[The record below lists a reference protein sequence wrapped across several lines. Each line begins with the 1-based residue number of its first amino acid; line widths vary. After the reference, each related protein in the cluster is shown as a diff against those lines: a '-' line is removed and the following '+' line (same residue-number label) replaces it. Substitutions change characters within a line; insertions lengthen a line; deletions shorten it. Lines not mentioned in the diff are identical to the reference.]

1 MKMLKSRRYREDIS
15 SINRIVHKKSGVSL
29 VEIIVALLILA
40 LAALPAVGTFSTYY
54 STSTRQME
62 QEMALKIAE
71 SVINL
76 MQSLS
81 YDMINDGTLTAVP
94 LDIQTPDGTVQGT
107 LNFGKPGPQMI
118 GLSADGKTPGHPNN
132 LYLIGPQDPL
142 FLHPSKP
149 IGSFYTKEQAEQIN
163 KEKGYIMK
171 EDAGRGYRRAVP
183 SPLPIDIIEKESIKS
198 LLDNGQVV
206 ICAGGGGI
214 PVIKQGDKLEGIA
227 AVIDKDY
234 ASAKLAEL
242 IDADYLVILTAVNN
256 VCLNYGKEN
265 EVVLKD
271 VKKAEMATYLEE
283 GHFAKGSMYPKVQAV
298 LNFLN
303 NKNKV
308 AVIASLDNA
317 KDAFKLKAGTIIH

>member
-1 MKMLKSRRYREDIS
+1 MAKYVVSLGGNALGNNPIEQKQALIKVAEAITDLIMDGNEVA
-15 SINRIVHKKSGVSL
+15 IVHGNG
-29 VEIIVALLILA
+29 
-40 LAALPAVGTFSTYY
+40 PQVG
-54 STSTRQME
+54 M
-62 QEMALKIAE
+62 
-71 SVINL
+71 INL
-76 MQSLS
+76 AFETSKETPNMPFPECGAMSEGYIGYHIQNALYNSFKQNN
-81 YDMINDGTLTAVP
+81 INKSVVTLITQV
-94 LDIQTPDGTVQGT
+94 LVD
-107 LNFGKPGPQMI
+107 
-118 GLSADGKTPGHPNN
+118 
-132 LYLIGPQDPL
+132 PQDPL

-149 IGSFYTKEQAEQIN
+149 IGSFYNKEQAEIIS

-171 EDAGRGYRRAVP
+171 EDAGRGYRRVVP

-214 PVIKQGDKLEGIA
+214 PVIKQDDKLEGVA

-256 VCLNYGKEN
+256 VCLNYGKES

-317 KDAFKLKAGTIIH
+317 KDAFKLKAGTIIR

>member
-1 MKMLKSRRYREDIS
+1 MAKYVVSLGGNALGNNPIEQKQALIKVAEAITDLIMDNNEVA
-15 SINRIVHKKSGVSL
+15 IVHGNG
-29 VEIIVALLILA
+29 
-40 LAALPAVGTFSTYY
+40 PQVG
-54 STSTRQME
+54 M
-62 QEMALKIAE
+62 
-71 SVINL
+71 INL
-76 MQSLS
+76 AFETSKETPNMPFPECGAMSEGYIGYHIQNALYNSFKENNVNKS
-81 YDMINDGTLTAVP
+81 VVTLITQV
-94 LDIQTPDGTVQGT
+94 LVD
-107 LNFGKPGPQMI
+107 
-118 GLSADGKTPGHPNN
+118 
-132 LYLIGPQDPL
+132 PQDPL

-149 IGSFYTKEQAEQIN
+149 IGSFYNKEQAEQIN

-171 EDAGRGYRRAVP
+171 EDAGRGYRRVVP

-214 PVIKQGDKLEGIA
+214 PVIKQDNKLEGVA

-271 VKKAEMATYLEE
+271 VKKGDIAKYLEE

-298 LNFLN
+298 LNFLKDN
-303 NKNKV
+303 NKV

-317 KDAFKLKAGTIIH
+317 KDAFKLKAGTIIK